1 MFGVANRNDMPT
13 PKGYKSYAKVLQERK
28 LASGQAREEV
38 QEGQETAGEGGVGR
52 GMQKGP

>member
-1 MFGVANRNDMPT
+1 MPT

-28 LASGQAREEV
+28 LASGQAREGEGEV
-38 QEGQETAGEGGVGR
+38 QEEEAATSGGVVGR